1 MRRGA
6 LSFLM
11 ATVTLDILAL
21 SVVVPVL
28 PRLVLS
34 FKGGSAVSA
43 AHVLG
48 VFGTAWALM
57 QVVFSPVQGA
67 LSDRYGRR
75 PLILASNFG
84 VGLDYILM
92 AVAPGLGLLFVGRL
106 ISGIFAA
113 SFSTATAYIADI
125 TPPEARAAR
134 FGLISIAFGFGF
146 VIGPA
151 VGGLLGAVD
160 PRLPFWVSAALSL
173 ANGLFGLFVL
183 PESLPPDRRSKL
195 NWRRMNPF
203 GALAILQR
211 GSGLAGLASITFLF
225 GLAQN
230 ALPTLCVLYTTYR
243 YDWHQQAVGYMLAG
257 FGVTAAVVGGL
268 LTGPVVRRIGEPRAL
283 LLGLVFGVAGFA
295 MMGAATTGAWFLAAI
310 PVLSLW
316 GFITPA
322 LNGLMS
328 RQVSGFEQ
336 GRLAGVNGSLI
347 ALASTIGPTLYT
359 ESFAHFVA
367 KGGHVH
373 LPGAPFFIASL
384 LLVGGIGLA
393 VRMTRPA

>member
-6 LSFLM
+6 LGFLM
-11 ATVTLDILAL
+11 VTVTLDILAL

-28 PRLVLS
+28 PRLILS
-34 FKGGSAVSA
+34 FEGGSAVST

-48 VFGTAWALM
+48 LFGTAWALM
-57 QVVFSPVQGA
+57 QVIFSPVQGA

-84 VGLDYILM
+84 LGLDYLLM
-92 AVAPGLGLLFVGRL
+92 ALAPGLVLLFVGRI

-125 TPPEARAAR
+125 TPPEKRAAR

-151 VGGLLGAVD
+151 LGGLLGAVS
-160 PRLPFWVSAALSL
+160 PRLPFWVSGALSL
-173 ANGLFGLFVL
+173 ANGVFGLFVL
-183 PESLPPDRRSKL
+183 PESLPADRRSAL

-203 GALAILQR
+203 GALVVLR
-211 GSGLAGLASITFLF
+211 DGSGLTMLASITFLF

-243 YDWHQQAVGYMLAG
+243 YNWNQQSVGYMLAG
-257 FGVTAAVVGGL
+257 FGVTAAIVGGF
-268 LTGPVVRRIGEPRAL
+268 LTGPVVSRVGEKRAL

-295 MMGAATTGAWFLAAI
+295 MMGAATTGAWFLGAI
-310 PVLSLW
+310 PVLALW
-316 GFITPA
+316 GFITPS

-328 RQVSGFEQ
+328 RQVSAFEQ
-336 GRLAGVNGSLI
+336 GRLAGVNSSLI
-347 ALASTIGPTLYT
+347 ALASTVGPTLYT
-359 ESFAHFVA
+359 ESFAHFVT
-367 KGGHVH
+367 KGGHIY

-384 LLVGGIGLA
+384 LLVAGLVMA
-393 VRMTRPA
+393 FRVDTKA

>member
-6 LSFLM
+6 LAFLM

-34 FKGGSAVSA
+34 FEGGSAVSA

-84 VGLDYILM
+84 LGLDYVLM
-92 AVAPGLGLLFVGRL
+92 AVAPGLSLLFVGRI

-125 TPPEARAAR
+125 TPPEKRAAR

-151 VGGLLGAVD
+151 LGGVLGAVN
-160 PRLPFWVSAALSL
+160 PRLPFWVSAVLSL

-183 PESLPPDRRSKL
+183 PESLPLDRRSKL
-195 NWRRMNPF
+195 EWRRMNPF
-203 GALAILQR
+203 GALAVLRR
-211 GSGLAGLASITFLF
+211 GSGLAGLAAITFLF

-243 YDWHQQAVGYMLAG
+243 YDWDQQAVGYMLAG
-257 FGVTAAVVGGL
+257 FGVTAAVVGGV

-283 LLGLVFGVAGFA
+283 LLGLVFGVLGFA

-316 GFITPA
+316 GFIAPA

-328 RQVSGFEQ
+328 RHVSAFEQ
-336 GRLAGVNGSLI
+336 GRLAGVNSSLV

-367 KGGHVH
+367 GGSRLH

-384 LLVGGIGLA
+384 LLVGGVGLA
-393 VRMTRPA
+393 IRVARPV

>member
-6 LSFLM
+6 LGFLM

-34 FKGGSAVSA
+34 FEGGSAVSA

-48 VFGTAWALM
+48 LFGTAWALM

-84 VGLDYILM
+84 LGLDYILM
-92 AVAPGLGLLFVGRL
+92 AVAPGLGLLFVGRI

-134 FGLISIAFGFGF
+134 FGLISLAFGFGF

-151 VGGLLGAVD
+151 LGGLLGAVD

-173 ANGLFGLFVL
+173 ANGLFGLFIL
-183 PESLPPDRRSKL
+183 PESLPADRRSKL
-195 NWRRMNPF
+195 SWRRMNPF

-211 GSGLAGLASITFLF
+211 GTGLAGLASITFLF

-243 YDWHQQAVGYMLAG
+243 YDWDQQAVGYMLAG
-257 FGVTAAVVGGL
+257 FGVTAAVVGGF
-268 LTGPVVRRIGEPRAL
+268 LTGPVVRQIGEPHAL
-283 LLGLVFGVAGFA
+283 LVGLVFGVAGFA
-295 MMGAATTGAWFLAAI
+295 MMGTATTGAWFLAAI

-336 GRLAGVNGSLI
+336 GRLAGVNSSLI

-367 KGGHVH
+367 KGGHVY
-373 LPGAPFFIASL
+373 LPGAPFFVASL
-384 LLVGGIGLA
+384 LLAGGAGLA
-393 VRMTRPA
+393 VRVTRAG